1 MVRKWQ
7 PREMRLLSEFLA
19 EHYQGVEYRTRI
31 RLGKIQPRLDG
42 KYITEEERL
51 NLGTFRRWAD
61 ALVILPD
68 RLILIEAK
76 IRPQPGVISQL
87 QLYKRLLPNT
97 PELQRFRDRPL
108 EMLLVYAIRD
118 DLLISMAREEGIR
131 CIQYR
136 PAWVDEYLKELY
148 PRERRATRS
157 GL

>member
-1 MVRKWQ
+1 
-7 PREMRLLSEFLA
+7 MRLLSEFLA